1 MSVPSLNLSTLSY
14 PKPTPPE
21 NLAPYSPFTAAVYM
35 ENYQQELAKWNAHQ
49 ALLATTQELSANQQK
64 MNEAH
69 AKLLRQYEEIQQQL
83 LTEIAVHHEETQEF
97 KKMKSDLETITRFL
111 HDLLTKK

>member
-1 MSVPSLNLSTLSY
+1 MSVPPLNLSTLSY

-21 NLAPYSPFTAAVYM
+21 NLAPYSPFTAEIFMDAYR
-35 ENYQQELAKWNAHQ
+35 QELAKWNALQ

-64 MNEAH
+64 MNESH

-83 LTEIAVHHEETQEF
+83 LTEIAAHHEETQEF
-97 KKMKSDLETITRFL
+97 KKLKSDLETMTRFL
-111 HDLLTKK
+111 HDLLIKK